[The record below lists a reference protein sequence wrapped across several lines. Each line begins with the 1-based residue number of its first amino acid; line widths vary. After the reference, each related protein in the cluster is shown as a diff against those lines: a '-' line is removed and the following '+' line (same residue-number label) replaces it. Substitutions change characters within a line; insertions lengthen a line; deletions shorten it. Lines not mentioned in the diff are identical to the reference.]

1 MTTTEATRLAHLGA
15 VLASQSRA
23 AILYSLMGRT
33 AHTNG
38 ELARHLG
45 LAPSSVSEHVS
56 VLLDAG
62 LVRVEAQGRHR
73 YVRLADARTAELLE
87 RVGVMASLDHPLTP
101 TPTPTPHVPAALAF
115 ARSCYGHLAGSLGVR
130 LYDGLLASGALVDAD
145 DGHLRLTSEGSRR
158 FDALG
163 LASPPRGRVAVRP
176 CLDWSERRHHLAG
189 GMADALLDHL
199 LTNGWLRRH
208 PTTPRALQL
217 GADARHLFA
226 DRLEIEIR

>member
-1 MTTTEATRLAHLGA
+1 VRSTEATRLAQLGA

-23 AILYSLMGRT
+23 SILYALMGRT

-45 LAPSSVSEHVS
+45 LAPSSVSEHVG

-87 RVGVMASLDHPLTP
+87 RVGVMASLDGAPP
-101 TPTPTPHVPAALAF
+101 APAPRVPAALAF

-130 LYDGLLASGALVDAD
+130 LYDGLMANGLLLAD
-145 DGHLRLTSEGSRR
+145 DDGQLRVTSEGARR
-158 FDALG
+158 FDVLG
-163 LASPPRGRVAVRP
+163 VEPPAKGRVAVRP

-189 GMADALLDHL
+189 GMADNLLDHF

-208 PTTPRALQL
+208 PHTPRALQL
-217 GADARHLFA
+217 GTDGRRVFTDQLK
-226 DRLEIEIR
+226 IEVP

>member
-1 MTTTEATRLAHLGA
+1 M
-15 VLASQSRA
+15 LASQSRA
-23 AILYSLMGRT
+23 AILYSLMGGT

-73 YVRLADARTAELLE
+73 YVSLADARTAELLE
-87 RVGVMASLDHPLTP
+87 RVGVMASLDNAPSMP
-101 TPTPTPHVPAALAF
+101 RVPAALAF

-130 LYDGLLASGALVDAD
+130 VYDGLLANGALADAD

-158 FDALG
+158 FDELG
-163 LASPPRGRVAVRP
+163 LAPPHRGRVAVRP